1 MFLLLFF
8 IILSVGISFLCSLL
22 ESVFLSTSSAYID
35 VALLDKKKSGA
46 LLLKLQANADQA
58 LAAILTLNTVAN
70 TIGAVGVGA
79 QVSKIYGNQFIA
91 FSSIILTLVIL
102 FIAEIIP
109 KTVGTAN
116 WKKLA
121 PFCSYITTA
130 LIYILFPVVFIIG
143 KIQKILN
150 PVKNTI
156 TRAEMIATASISA
169 KEGEIKTQESQVI
182 ANLLSLKNIMVS
194 EIMTPRT
201 VLKSFE
207 ENESVFQVLQKEPK
221 LHFSRIPIYKDNLDN
236 VSGLLHKY
244 DLLHASSE
252 DKDSLKMKELMK
264 PIHVIPEHTPVSAAL
279 DQFIKKREHLFLVV
293 DEYGS
298 TAGIVTLEDA
308 IETLLGV
315 EIVDELDPV
324 QDMRE
329 LASQQWKDKKRNI
342 KP

>member
-1 MFLLLFF
+1 MELLIFY
-8 IILSVGISFLCSLL
+8 ILLSIGISFLCSLL
-22 ESVFLSTSSAYID
+22 ESVLLSTSSAYIN
-35 VALLDKKKSGA
+35 VAILEKKKSGH
-46 LLLKLQANADQA
+46 LLANLQNNTDQA

-79 QVSKIYGNQFIA
+79 QVLKVYGSQFIA
-91 FSSIILTLVIL
+91 LSSIALTFSIL

-109 KTVGTAN
+109 KTLGAAN

-121 PFCSYITTA
+121 PSCAYMTKS
-130 LIYILFPVVFIIG
+130 LIYILFPLVFMIG
-143 KIQKILN
+143 KLQKFLN
-150 PVKNTI
+150 PHKNTI
-156 TRAEMIATASISA
+156 TREEMIATASISA
-169 KEGEIKTQESQVI
+169 KEGEIKPQESQVI
-182 ANLLSLKNIMVS
+182 SNLLSLENIMVS

-207 ENESVFQVLQKEPK
+207 ETQTVVGVLEKESK
-221 LHFSRIPIYKDNLDN
+221 LRFSRIPIYKNNLDN

-252 DKDSLKMKELMK
+252 DKDNLTMKDLMK
-264 PIHVIPEHTPVSAAL
+264 PIHVVPEHTPVSAAL

-329 LASQQWKDKKRNI
+329 LASQQWKEKKRQQS
-342 KP
+342 

>member
-1 MFLLLFF
+1 MELLIFY
-8 IILSVGISFLCSLL
+8 ILLSIGISFLCSLL
-22 ESVFLSTSSAYID
+22 ESVLLSTSSAYIN
-35 VALLDKKKSGA
+35 VAILEKKKSGP
-46 LLLKLQANADQA
+46 LLVHLQNNTDKA

-79 QVSKIYGNQFIA
+79 QVLKIFGSEVIA
-91 FSSIILTLVIL
+91 FSSITLTLVIL
-102 FIAEIIP
+102 FVSEIIP
-109 KTVGTAN
+109 KTLGTAK

-121 PFCSYITTA
+121 PYCAYITNA
-130 LIYILFPVVFIIG
+130 LIYLLFPLVFVIG
-143 KIQKILN
+143 KLQKFLN
-150 PVKNTI
+150 PHKNTI
-156 TRAEMIATASISA
+156 TREEMIATANISA
-169 KEGEIKTQESQVI
+169 EEGEIKAQESLVI
-182 ANLLSLKNIMVS
+182 SNLLSLDNVMVS

-207 ENESVFQVLQKEPK
+207 ETETVENILKKEAK
-221 LHFSRIPIYKDNLDN
+221 LRFSRIPIYKDNLDN
-236 VSGLLHKY
+236 ITGLLHKY

-252 DKDSLKMKELMK
+252 DKDTLKMHELMK
-264 PIHVIPEHTPVSAAL
+264 PIHVVPEHTPVSAAL

-324 QDMRE
+324 QDMRA
-329 LASQQWKDKKRNI
+329 LASKQWKEKKRKQN
-342 KP
+342 

>member
-1 MFLLLFF
+1 MELLIFYIFLS
-8 IILSVGISFLCSLL
+8 IGVSFVCSLL
-22 ESVFLSTSSAYID
+22 ESVLLSTSSAYIN
-35 VALLDKKKSGA
+35 VAILEKKKSGK
-46 LLLKLQANADQA
+46 LLSHLQSNTDQA

-79 QVSKIYGNQFIA
+79 QVLKVYGSEFIA
-91 FSSIILTLVIL
+91 FSSVILTFIILFVS
-102 FIAEIIP
+102 EIIP
-109 KTVGTAN
+109 KTLGTAN

-121 PFCSYITTA
+121 PACSYVTQG
-130 LIYILFPVVFIIG
+130 LIYALFPLVFIIG
-143 KIQKILN
+143 KLQKLLN
-150 PVKNTI
+150 PHKNTI
-156 TRAEMIATASISA
+156 TREEMIASANISA
-169 KEGEIKTQESQVI
+169 KEGEIKIQESRVI
-182 ANLLSLKNIMVS
+182 SNLLSLKNIMVS

-207 ENESVFQVLQKEPK
+207 ETESVMGVLKKQSK
-221 LHFSRIPIYKDNLDN
+221 LHFSRIPIYKEHLDN

-252 DKDSLKMKELMK
+252 DKDNLQMKELMK

-279 DQFIKKREHLFLVV
+279 DQFITKREHLFLVV

-329 LASQQWKDKKRNI
+329 LASRQWKEKKKNRI
-342 KP
+342 

>member
-1 MFLLLFF
+1 MELLIFY
-8 IILSVGISFLCSLL
+8 ILLSIGISFLCSLL
-22 ESVFLSTSSAYID
+22 ESVLLSTSSAYIN
-35 VALLDKKKSGA
+35 VALLEKKKSGKI
-46 LLLKLQANADQA
+46 LVNLQSNIDQA

-79 QVSKIYGNQFIA
+79 QVLKVYGSQFIA
-91 FSSIILTLVIL
+91 LSSIILTFIIL
-102 FIAEIIP
+102 FFSEIIP
-109 KTVGTAN
+109 KTLGAAN

-121 PFCSYITTA
+121 PTCAYLTQS
-130 LIYILFPVVFIIG
+130 LIYILFPLVFIIG
-143 KIQKILN
+143 KLQKLLN
-150 PVKNTI
+150 PHKNTI
-156 TRAEMIATASISA
+156 TREEMIATANISA
-169 KEGEIKTQESQVI
+169 EEGGIKAQESQVI
-182 ANLLSLKNIMVS
+182 SNLLSLENINVS

-207 ENESVFQVLQKEPK
+207 ETETVMGVLKKESK
-221 LHFSRIPIYKDNLDN
+221 LRFSRIPIYKDNLDN
-236 VSGLLHKY
+236 VTGLLQKY

-252 DKDSLKMKELMK
+252 DKDDLQMKELMK

-329 LASQQWKDKKRNI
+329 LASQQWRDKKKKKI
-342 KP
+342 